1 MPLIEGSLSC
11 DINYNT
17 PTRLTLEKWKGATV
31 SCSPPQSLPRWPDDD
46 ELMTSDDATRRIW
59 VRPSVFFSI
68 DAVTC
73 NCDKMDRNGV
83 SLRQQ
88 ERVPEAILQLLGS
101 KNLDEA
107 LKKIERLHQY
117 ANVNVELNAEI
128 CKMESQNQ
136 TLRMRC
142 QDAECRTQELTNEIA
157 DLSGILE
164 EAEIQLHTSLLEVQ
178 KAHARE
184 FESMR
189 AELHW
194 ELERTKQIAAEEIM
208 HYSKQLSL
216 AQSGLSMAFH
226 DLKSNTPD
234 CRQPP
239 AKNKC
244 SSRILRLSEL
254 SISCEESIKLPAVD
268 ATILEDKEHSIA
280 IHTAPVLNVMALVES
295 DFIAS
300 DQLKTQ
306 HSNDSEIKNSKADES
321 VERKCSEVN
330 QLQIK
335 VQSISDEYQ
344 RLSDEN
350 SQLRHQIL
358 EHAQVVD
365 KRKRVAVKKCFEKAI
380 SRFQNMA
387 LSMALEKWQQE
398 TRQSVIM
405 KNVVRQM
412 SNMAVSKSFETWCK
426 AVYETKHAKVNESVE
441 RKCSEVNQLQIK
453 VQSISDEYQRL
464 SDENSQLRHQILE
477 HAQVVDKRKRVA
489 VKKCFEKAISRFQNM
504 ALSMALEK
512 WQQETRQS
520 VIMKNV
526 VRQMSNMAVSKSFET
541 WCKAV
546 YETKHAKVNE
556 SLEKKSAEL
565 DLQHAIIVQMSEELT
580 QTKFLFQQLQETLR
594 HSSDPV
600 SRGLCQDITA
610 TDDASENDGIQ
621 RHCLS
626 ETGTLAS
633 NEIQEKMN
641 SLTKQLQDL
650 TSEIVIKDETI
661 ASLEARNSS
670 QTSTIISM
678 ETNSLKHRQK
688 EDALEKEVALGAA
701 HSSMLFKELRD
712 TRDKLN
718 VSSAEKNQL
727 QEQQSGFIK
736 QLDGASGSIEALWI
750 EREMDLEVHLIALKI

>member
-1 MPLIEGSLSC
+1 M
-11 DINYNT
+11 
-17 PTRLTLEKWKGATV
+17 
-31 SCSPPQSLPRWPDDD
+31 
-46 ELMTSDDATRRIW
+46 
-59 VRPSVFFSI
+59 FFSPI
-68 DAVTC
+68 DIATC
-73 NCDKMDRNGV
+73 NCDNMDRNGV

-101 KNLDEA
+101 KNLDET

-117 ANVNVELNAEI
+117 ANVNVELNAEN
-128 CKMESQNQ
+128 CKLESQNQ

-142 QDAECRTQELTNEIA
+142 QDAECRIQELTNEIA

-164 EAEIQLHTSLLEVQ
+164 EAEIQLHTSLLEEQ

-194 ELERTKQIAAEEIM
+194 ELERTKQIAADEIM

-216 AQSGLSMAFH
+216 AQSGLSMALLE
-226 DLKSNTPD
+226 LKSKTSD
-234 CRQPP
+234 CKTST

-254 SISCEESIKLPAVD
+254 SIICKESIKLPAVD

-280 IHTAPVLNVMALVES
+280 IHAAPVLNVMALGES
-295 DFIAS
+295 DSIAS
-300 DQLKTQ
+300 DHPKTQ
-306 HSNDSEIKNSKADES
+306 HSIQKSKDEET
-321 VERKCSEVN
+321 VERECSEVN

-335 VQSISDEYQ
+335 VQSISDEYR

-350 SQLRHQIL
+350 SQLRHQLL

-387 LSMALEKWQQE
+387 LSMALEKWQQD

-412 SNMAVSKSFETWCK
+412 STIAVSKSFETWCK
-426 AVYETKHAKVNESVE
+426 AVYETKV
-441 RKCSEVNQLQIK
+441 
-453 VQSISDEYQRL
+453 
-464 SDENSQLRHQILE
+464 
-477 HAQVVDKRKRVA
+477 
-489 VKKCFEKAISRFQNM
+489 
-504 ALSMALEK
+504 
-512 WQQETRQS
+512 
-520 VIMKNV
+520 
-526 VRQMSNMAVSKSFET
+526 
-541 WCKAV
+541 
-546 YETKHAKVNE
+546 AKVNE
-556 SLEKKSAEL
+556 SLEKKSAES
-565 DLQHAIIVQMSEELT
+565 DLQHATIVQISEELAK
-580 QTKFLFQQLQETLR
+580 TKFMCQQLQETLR
-594 HSSDPV
+594 HSSDSV
-600 SRGLCQDITA
+600 SRGLYQDITA
-610 TDDASENDGIQ
+610 TGNASENDGIQ
-621 RHCLS
+621 KHCLGQ
-626 ETGTLAS
+626 TGTLA
-633 NEIQEKMN
+633 NDEIQEKMN

-650 TSEIVIKDETI
+650 TSEIVVKDETI

-678 ETNSLKHRQK
+678 ETDILKHRQK
-688 EDALEKEVALGAA
+688 EDALEKEVALSAA
-701 HSSMLFKELRD
+701 HSSMLYKELRD
-712 TRDKLN
+712 TRDKLD

-736 QLDGASGSIEALWI
+736 QLDGTSGSIEALWK
-750 EREMDLEVHLIALKI
+750 EREMDLEVHSIALKI